1 MIFCLGEG
9 RWESK
14 GEGYQKNYRAWN
26 KDVSE
31 KRYEE
36 ILKKCREILK
46 DFKLDPREGWTKEWS
61 KVTASQ
67 WKQLSEIKEFDL
79 EITKKITGL
88 SEIPNEDTV
97 EVTCEGKTVFISKD
111 SAKELNLI

>member
-31 KRYEE
+31 KRYKE

-46 DFKLDPREGWTKEWS
+46 DFKLDTREGWTKEWS
-61 KVTASQ
+61 RVRASQ

-88 SEIPNEDTV
+88 TEILTEDC
-97 EVTCEGKTVFISKD
+97 TCTCCPVHKND
-111 SAKELNLI
+111 